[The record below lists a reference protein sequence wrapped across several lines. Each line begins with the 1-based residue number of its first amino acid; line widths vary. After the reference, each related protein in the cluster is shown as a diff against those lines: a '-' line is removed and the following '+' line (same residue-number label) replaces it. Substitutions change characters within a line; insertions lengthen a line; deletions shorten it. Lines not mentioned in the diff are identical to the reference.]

1 MSWLKSSVLQPA
13 SVKVVNM
20 CRGVNCMFAL
30 SPLSSGCQIGGLA
43 ADGVG
48 CEIRLGIDTWQEVAL
63 V

>member
-1 MSWLKSSVLQPA
+1 
-13 SVKVVNM
+13 
-20 CRGVNCMFAL
+20 MFAL